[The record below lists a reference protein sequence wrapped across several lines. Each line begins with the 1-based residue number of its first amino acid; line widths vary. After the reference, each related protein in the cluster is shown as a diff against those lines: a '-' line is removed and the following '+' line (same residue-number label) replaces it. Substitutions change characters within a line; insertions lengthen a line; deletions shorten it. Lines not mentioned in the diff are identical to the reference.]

1 MYDNIDFKIRGGDR
15 PDIDFLAEVPNYIDV
30 IGEHSYD
37 NGDNGDKVVT
47 GRYKQFEV
55 AVSRRGVSITKG
67 SLCKYFLGDN
77 FQTLGR
83 SDVQRAIEKMSDE
96 LHLPVADATI
106 SRIDLAQNF
115 IMKYPLE
122 VYLNHLGDLKNA
134 GRAPIGKG
142 NETLYYYLSSGL
154 LVFYDKVKEQ
164 KGKGQQI
171 PELYKDRHVL
181 RYEQRY
187 TSRLPKT
194 FGVERVTAA
203 MLYTEPFYIGIINR
217 WRDNYISIKKI
228 NDTSINFGAMT
239 TIKDYKRMCFLDHVL
254 SVGGELSFIQQ
265 VNEAYNAGQ
274 LGKRQ
279 ADEFKREVRDACKVK
294 EGLTV
299 KNEAILEL
307 DKKVNEAVR
316 YYR

>member
-1 MYDNIDFKIRGGDR
+1 MYDNIDFKIRRGDR

-30 IGEHSYD
+30 TGEHLY
-37 NGDNGDKVVT
+37 NGDQVVT

-55 AVSRRGVSITKG
+55 TVNHRGVNIKKG
-67 SLCKYFLGDN
+67 SLCKYWLGDN

-115 IMKYPLE
+115 IMKHPLE
-122 VYLNHLGDLKNA
+122 VYYNHLGDLKNA
-134 GRAPIGKG
+134 GRAPVGKG

-164 KGKGQQI
+164 KAKGQQI

-203 MLYTEPFYIGIINR
+203 MLYTEPFYIDIINR
-217 WRDNYISIKKI
+217 WRDNYRSIKKI
-228 NDTSINFGAMT
+228 NDTSINFGAM
-239 TIKDYKRMCFLDHVL
+239 KGKRDFDLLGRL
-254 SVGGELSFIQQ
+254 SLIERAGGELSFIEQ
-265 VNEAYNAGQ
+265 VNEAYRAGQ
-274 LGKRQ
+274 LERRQ
-279 ADEFKREVRDACKVK
+279 ADEIKRAARDACKAK
-294 EGLTV
+294 EGITV